1 LFTATNRFFTIRAL
15 ILSAEKG
22 SSDESSGIGK
32 EDLRQVQ
39 GHYPQGSSKGDLRER
54 KAQAAPGL
62 VGSLAE
68 RGSFKR
74 HFGKGLVSW
83 SQGLR

>member
-1 LFTATNRFFTIRAL
+1 LIFRAWF
-15 ILSAEKG
+15 LSAEKG

-32 EDLRQVQ
+32 KDLRQVQ

-68 RGSFKR
+68 RGSFHDSR
-74 HFGKGLVSW
+74 QLSVVSKK
-83 SQGLR
+83 LARETDH

>member
-1 LFTATNRFFTIRAL
+1 LFTATNSFLRFCAW

-22 SSDESSGIGK
+22 SSDESSSIGK

-39 GHYPQGSSKGDLRER
+39 GHHPQGSGKGDLRKR

-62 VGSLAE
+62 VVSLAE
-68 RGSFKR
+68 RGSFHDR
-74 HFGKGLVSW
+74 EQWVANSE
-83 SQGLR
+83 Q